1 MAAKNEVLFQVKKD
15 ALWKPLLRQFRR
27 YIKLQ
32 VIKNYGRSK
41 KVTQPGQE
49 PEQIGKNPAYTDSD
63 LDLSVDIVFTNVD
76 VGNEKAQDN
85 DYQSIADNSPEPK

>member
-41 KVTQPGQE
+41 KVALPGKE
-49 PEQIGKNPAYTDSD
+49 PE
-63 LDLSVDIVFTNVD
+63 
-76 VGNEKAQDN
+76 
-85 DYQSIADNSPEPK
+85 